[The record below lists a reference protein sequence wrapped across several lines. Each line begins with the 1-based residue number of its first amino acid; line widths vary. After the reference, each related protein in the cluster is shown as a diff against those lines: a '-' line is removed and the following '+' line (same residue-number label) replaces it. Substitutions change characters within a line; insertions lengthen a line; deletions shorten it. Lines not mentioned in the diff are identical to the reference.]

1 MGGVVSKF
9 HVEIDVNVVTKALD
23 EWYSACRCPK
33 PTVGGSE
40 VVVGAVRACASP
52 NASSSRRRGSSD
64 HHYDRYSDA
73 RTKNCYFETPVS
85 NTARPFRNKNWQ
97 SAEAK
102 VSRSLPPHLVP
113 SANLAV

>member
-1 MGGVVSKF
+1 MGGTLSRF
-9 HVEIDVNVVTKALD
+9 DVEIDVNVVTKALD

-40 VVVGAVRACASP
+40 VVVDAVRACASP
-52 NASSSRRRGSSD
+52 NASSSRWR
-64 HHYDRYSDA
+64 
-73 RTKNCYFETPVS
+73 KNCYFETPVPCADDCVS
-85 NTARPFRNKNWQ
+85 NTARPFRSKNWQ